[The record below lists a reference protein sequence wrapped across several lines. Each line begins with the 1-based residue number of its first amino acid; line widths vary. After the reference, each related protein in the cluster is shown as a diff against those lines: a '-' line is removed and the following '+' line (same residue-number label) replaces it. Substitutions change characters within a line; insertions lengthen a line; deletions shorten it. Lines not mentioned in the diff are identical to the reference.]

1 MGRFSSLVSAADLAR
16 RWCFD
21 PTWWFPPACPCCGS
35 PNVADAPCALCEARL
50 FGAGTP
56 PDTVAPD
63 GTPVRA
69 AAWFESDVRDVLHR
83 LKFGRDTHAARAFP
97 QRMAMVASDLIP
109 TCDVVVPMPL
119 SLRRR
124 LLRGFN
130 QAEVLAELLSEMCR
144 LPGERRSFVAC
155 PSAPAVRH
163 STARPVCAISSVRS
177 AGAESRGRA

>member
-1 MGRFSSLVSAADLAR
+1 MRGSS
-16 RWCFD
+16 
-21 PTWWFPPACPCCGS
+21 
-35 PNVADAPCALCEARL
+35 
-50 FGAGTP
+50 AGTP
-56 PDTVAPD
+56 PETVAPD

-97 QRMAMVASDLIP
+97 QRMAMVAADLIP

-130 QAEVLAELLSEMCR
+130 QAEVLAELLSETCGLPVGVGR
-144 LPGERRSFVAC
+144 LSRAHRPPQSGLDRE
-155 PSAPAVRH
+155 
-163 STARPVCAISSVRS
+163 ARLRNLIGAFRGRGV
-177 AGAESRGRA
+177 AGARVMLVDDVVTTGATLAAAAAALRQAGAASIVAVVAARTPDQK